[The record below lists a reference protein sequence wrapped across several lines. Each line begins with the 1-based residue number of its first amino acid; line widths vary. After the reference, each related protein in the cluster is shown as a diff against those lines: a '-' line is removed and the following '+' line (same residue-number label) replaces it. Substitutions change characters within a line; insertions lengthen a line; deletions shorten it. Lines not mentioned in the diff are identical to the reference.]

1 MMKSFCRDIIPHL
14 LDFIRERHGNG
25 IFENFEIPQ
34 YSYGVSGGKS
44 KSMNPEKDGNM
55 DSENGIIILEDLSA
69 HGYRLVDS
77 DYMMLNL
84 EEMRVL

>member
-1 MMKSFCRDIIPHL
+1 M
-14 LDFIRERHGNG
+14 RERNENG

-34 YSYGVSGGKS
+34 YSYGISGGKNKS
-44 KSMNPEKDGNM
+44 KNPKKDESMDNQ
-55 DSENGIIILEDLSA
+55 NGIIVLEDLSA

>member
-1 MMKSFCRDIIPHL
+1 MKSFYRDIIPRL
-14 LDFIRERHGNG
+14 IDFMRERNGNVV
-25 IFENFEIPQ
+25 FENFEIPQ
-34 YSYGVSGGKS
+34 YSYGISGGKNKSIGS
-44 KSMNPEKDGNM
+44 KKDENM
-55 DSENGIIILEDLSA
+55 DKENGIIILEDLSA